1 MSDGMAQFS
10 DGNRAIGRR
19 QTRTRTREMTGK
31 REYGAKENAA
41 AGFVWEAGPA
51 KSGYH
56 LPEGRAQKLT
66 GESYM
71 NLTDKLPKRW
81 LRTTGCLAGAG
92 MLLALSTVAA
102 GAQQQQR
109 ECFAVAINAQT
120 SLGSILIDKCNGKTW
135 LLGRSGSRFSNAIR
149 WFPITTDT
157 NEPAGESLKP

>member
-1 MSDGMAQFS
+1 MTEQEELLADL
-10 DGNRAIGRR
+10 RR
-19 QTRTRTREMTGK
+19 KIAALVPPELVEREMIKVGPTKSLVFFPGGK
-31 REYGAKENAA
+31 
-41 AGFVWEAGPA
+41 
-51 KSGYH
+51 
-56 LPEGRAQKLT
+56 AQKLT
-66 GESYM
+66 GEPYM

-109 ECFAVAINAQT
+109 ECFAVAINTQA
-120 SLGSILIDKCNGKTW
+120 SLGSILIDKCTGKTW

-157 NEPAGESLKP
+157 NEPTGENLSPR

>member
-1 MSDGMAQFS
+1 
-10 DGNRAIGRR
+10 
-19 QTRTRTREMTGK
+19 
-31 REYGAKENAA
+31 
-41 AGFVWEAGPA
+41 
-51 KSGYH
+51 
-56 LPEGRAQKLT
+56 
-66 GESYM
+66 M
-71 NLTDKLPKRW
+71 NLTDKLSKRW

-109 ECFAVAINAQT
+109 ECFAVAINAQAT
-120 SLGSILIDKCNGKTW
+120 LGSILIDKCNGKTW